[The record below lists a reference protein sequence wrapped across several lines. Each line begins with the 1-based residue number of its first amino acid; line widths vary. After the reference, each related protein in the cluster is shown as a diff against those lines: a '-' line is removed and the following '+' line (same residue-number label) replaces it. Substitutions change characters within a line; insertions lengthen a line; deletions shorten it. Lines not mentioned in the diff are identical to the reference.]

1 MTEMK
6 VCAGIVLYNP
16 DIERL
21 TQNIRAVENQVE
33 KLIFVDNASNN
44 IDEIQEHFSNDNYVW
59 IRNDTNIGIAAA
71 LNQLINYANENEYQW
86 ILTLDQ
92 DSICGSDLVGK
103 LLAAAEKMSVEKGKP
118 NAIGKIRSNGIDRI
132 AMLAP
137 LVNDRG
143 IIETETT
150 PIDMNSEAE
159 DVRMCI
165 TSGCLTNVKSVID
178 TGGFNEWLF
187 IDEVD
192 REMCLRLL
200 LQGYRLIRV
209 NTVELSHEFGL
220 KTVTRRLLWKKVTY
234 HNYTDFRIYYQIR
247 NIVYMMRKYRNDYT
261 PCLFRRWVRMF
272 ATFGV
277 KFILEPDRFRRL
289 KAFTRGIY
297 AGLKVNIKEV

>member
-1 MTEMK
+1 M

-16 DIERL
+16 DVERL
-21 TQNIRAVENQVE
+21 VQNIRAVENQVE
-33 KLIFVDNASNN
+33 KLIFVDNASQN
-44 IDEIQEHFSNDNYVW
+44 IDEIQEHFNDSKYIW
-59 IRNDTNIGIAAA
+59 IKNDANIGIAAA
-71 LNQLINYANENEYQW
+71 LNQLVNYANENGYQW

-92 DSICGSDLVGK
+92 DSICGNDLVSK
-103 LLAAAEKMSVEKGKP
+103 LLVAAEKENGEKDKL
-118 NAIGKIRSNGIDRI
+118 NAIGRVRSDDVDRV
-132 AMLAP
+132 AMAAP

-150 PIDMNSEAE
+150 PIDMDAEAE

-178 TGGFNEWLF
+178 IGGFNEWLF

-234 HNYTDFRIYYQIR
+234 HNYTPFRIYYQIR
-247 NIVYMMRKYRNDYT
+247 NIVYMMRKYRTDYT
-261 PCLFRRWVRMF
+261 PSLFRRWVRMF
-272 ATFGV
+272 ATFSV
-277 KFILEPDRFRRL
+277 KFIFEPDRINRL

-297 AGLKVNIKEV
+297 AGLSADIK